1 LAALAAVAAAAG
13 AGAWAAGAPP
23 RAVAAAVAAGLLGA
37 AFARAWVARALGA
50 RAQAVSRF
58 AGAQREGR
66 LEARLPGTW
75 SGELRPIAESL
86 NEMAAALEARLRG
99 SEARS
104 ARLEAVIEAME
115 DAVLVVDGDERV
127 LFANPRLRELMAP
140 AGAGGAPEGR
150 ASLDEPLDEP
160 GPEGRTFLEVVRQT
174 EVVDGLRAALRKGEI
189 QEREATIGLAA
200 ERRVRFHV
208 APFTQPDG
216 TAGAVAVFHDV
227 TELRRVESIRRD
239 FVANASHELKT
250 PLTSIR
256 GYAER
261 LSDLQLPDAA
271 VPAVAAIVGN
281 AKRLGALVEDLLELS
296 RIESSSLP
304 NRPEPVDVAELARRL
319 LHDLEPRLRA
329 GELEA
334 AVHAEGDPRA
344 WSDRRAVEQV
354 LGNLL
359 DNAVKYTPAGGR
371 IEVSVRPGIGQR
383 LRVSVSDTGIGVPR
397 KDLPRIFE
405 RFYRVDPGRSRA
417 LGGTGLGLAIVKHL
431 VQALGGQLGVESQ
444 PGVGSRFWVEL
455 PRPAGPLARPPG

>member
-1 LAALAAVAAAAG
+1 LTGIRSTLLAALVAVAAAA
-13 AGAWAAGAPP
+13 ALGAWLGGASA
-23 RAVAAAVAAGLLGA
+23 RVVVAAVAAGLLA
-37 AFARAWVARALGA
+37 AALARVWLGRVLAERAA
-50 RAQAVSRF
+50 AVRRF

-86 NEMAAALEARLRG
+86 NEMAATLEARLR
-99 SEARS
+99 SSDARS

-115 DAVLVVDGDERV
+115 EAVLVVDGAERV
-127 LFANPRLRELMAP
+127 LLTNPRLRELVSP
-140 AGAGGAPEGR
+140 SGAEPAPEGR
-150 ASLDEPLDEP
+150 AL
-160 GPEGRTFLEVVRQT
+160 LEVVRQT

-189 QEREATIGLAA
+189 QEREAAIGLAG
-200 ERRVRFHV
+200 ERRVRFQV

-216 TAGAVAVFHDV
+216 TPGAVAVFHDV
-227 TELRRVESIRRD
+227 TELRRVEAIRRD

-261 LSDLQLPDAA
+261 LSDMKLPDPA
-271 VPAVAAIVGN
+271 VPAVDAIVAN

-296 RIESSSLP
+296 RIESGSVPS
-304 NRPEPVDVAELARRL
+304 RPEPVDVAELARRL
-319 LHDLEPRLRA
+319 LRDLEPRLRA
-329 GELEA
+329 GEL
-334 AVHAEGDPRA
+334 AVELRADGDPRA
-344 WSDRRAVEQV
+344 WADRSAVEQV

-371 IEVSVRPGIGQR
+371 LEVEVRPGVGQR
-383 LRVSVSDTGIGVPR
+383 LRISVSDTGIGIPR

-431 VQALGGQLGVESQ
+431 VQSMGGQLGVESQ
-444 PGVGSRFWVEL
+444 PGQGSRFWVEL
-455 PRPAGPLARPPG
+455 PRPEGPLARAGG